1 MLLALSWLVRVDDTP
16 RHREWL
22 RRIAEDLLSTQ
33 DASGA
38 IRDVIAPRGGPGY
51 HPPASNEAYGT
62 AEAPLI
68 QSNEDAAAD
77 LLYTCNFA
85 LLALH
90 EAAAATGD
98 EALHAAEERLAGFL
112 CRVQMESERL
122 PELDGAWFRAFDL
135 SRWECWSSST
145 DAGWGAWCI
154 ETGWSQSWITAVL
167 ALRAL
172 DTSLWEITEGSAIGR
187 HMPALENAMDG
198 SGGGS
203 AAP

>member
-1 MLLALSWLVRVDDTP
+1 MLLALAWLVRVDDTP

-22 RRIAEDLLSTQ
+22 ATIASDLLSTQ
-33 DASGA
+33 DPSGA
-38 IRDVIAPRGGPGY
+38 IRDVIAPPGGPGY

-68 QSNEDAAAD
+68 QSNDDAAAD

-98 EALHAAEERLAGFL
+98 GTLREAEDALAGFL
-112 CRVQMESERL
+112 CRAQIESERL

-135 SRWECWSSST
+135 ARWECWSSST
-145 DAGWGAWCI
+145 DAGWGAWCV

-172 DTSLWEITEGSAIGR
+172 DTSLWEISDGSTIGR
-187 HMPALENAMDG
+187 HRPAFEDVFEG
-198 SGGGS
+198 SGGG

>member
-1 MLLALSWLVRVDDTP
+1 MLLALAWLVRVDETP

-22 RRIAEDLLSTQ
+22 RRIASDLLSTQ
-33 DASGA
+33 DSSGA
-38 IRDVIAPRGGPGY
+38 IRDVIAPPGGPGY

-68 QSNEDAAAD
+68 QSNDDAAAD

-98 EALHAAEERLAGFL
+98 GALREAEESLAGFL
-112 CRVQMESERL
+112 CRAQIESERL
-122 PELDGAWFRAFDL
+122 PELHGAWFRAFDL
-135 SRWECWSSST
+135 GRWECWSSST
-145 DAGWGAWCI
+145 DAGWGAWCV

-172 DTSLWEITEGSAIGR
+172 DTSLWEITSGSRIGR
-187 HMPALENAMDG
+187 HLPALEDAFDG
-198 SGGGS
+198 PGGG

>member
-1 MLLALSWLVRVDDTP
+1 MLLALSWLVRVDDTAL
-16 RHREWL
+16 HREWL
-22 RRIAEDLLSTQ
+22 GRIASDLLSTQ
-33 DASGA
+33 DPSGA
-38 IRDVIAPRGGPGY
+38 IRDLIAPPGGPGY

-68 QSNEDAAAD
+68 QSNDDAAAD

-98 EALHAAEERLAGFL
+98 EALGRAEDALVAFL
-112 CRVQMESERL
+112 CRSQIRSERR
-122 PELDGAWFRAFDL
+122 PELDGGWFRAFDL

-145 DAGWGAWCI
+145 DAGWGAWCV

-167 ALRAL
+167 ALRSL
-172 DTSLWEITEGSAIGR
+172 DTSFWDLTAGSGIGR
-187 HMPALENAMDG
+187 HLPALRDATPL
-198 SGGGS
+198 SGVP
-203 AAP
+203 APPP